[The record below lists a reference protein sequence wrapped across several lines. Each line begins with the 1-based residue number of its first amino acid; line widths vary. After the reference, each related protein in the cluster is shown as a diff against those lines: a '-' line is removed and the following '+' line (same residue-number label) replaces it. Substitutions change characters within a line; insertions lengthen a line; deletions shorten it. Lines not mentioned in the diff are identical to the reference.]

1 MSHLERQRKEREK
14 RTFARKGKED
24 LDFEK
29 QKEKANDM
37 MIHFP
42 KNPYNF
48 RYFVRMMK
56 QTKKKWEKKNKQNIK
71 LGMRSFQTNKQQT
84 LVEKQ
89 KKKK

>member
-1 MSHLERQRKEREK
+1 
-14 RTFARKGKED
+14 
-24 LDFEK
+24 
-29 QKEKANDM
+29 
-37 MIHFP
+37 
-42 KNPYNF
+42 
-48 RYFVRMMK
+48 MK